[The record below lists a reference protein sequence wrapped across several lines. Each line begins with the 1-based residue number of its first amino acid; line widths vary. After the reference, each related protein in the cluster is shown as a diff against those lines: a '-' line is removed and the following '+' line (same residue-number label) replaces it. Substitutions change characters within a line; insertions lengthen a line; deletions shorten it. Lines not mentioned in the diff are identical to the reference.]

1 VKPSLVFLLVV
12 AYAATGCI
20 SAPSPLTPGYAGAV
34 GAPGS
39 GVQTDGVELPHS
51 GPGFVR
57 FRPQGVNHFGRPRLV
72 AALTR
77 IAAELAAE
85 SRDAPPLVIGDL
97 SARYGGKIDGHQ
109 SHRTGRDVD
118 ILFHFVTPAGARVTA
133 PGFVHVGDDGL
144 ARVHDTGDVLR
155 FDVEQQWRLVRA
167 LVDAPEIGVQFMFVS
182 RTIEALLVEY
192 ALARGEPLERVLRA
206 QSVMLEPGDSMSH
219 DDHVHLRIA
228 CSREEMAQGCIGG
241 GPYWEWLPP
250 LPSATP
256 FDERELLA
264 ALAAEGAPPP
274 LAGASD
280 TLGLA
285 QGEAVP

>member
-1 VKPSLVFLLVV
+1 VRRPLAPSLLL
-12 AYAATGCI
+12 ALAATGCI
-20 SAPSPLTPGYAGAV
+20 SAPSPLTPGYSGTV

-39 GVQTDGVELPHS
+39 GVQTDGVELPVS

-57 FRPQGVNHFGRPRLV
+57 FRPHGANHFGRPRLV

-77 IAAELAAE
+77 IAAEL
-85 SRDAPPLVIGDL
+85 STDSHHAPPLVIGDL

-133 PGFVHVGDDGL
+133 PGFVHVGNDGL

-155 FDVEQQWRLVRA
+155 FDVEQQWKVVRA

-206 QSVMLEPGDSMSH
+206 QSVMLEPGDSLSH

-228 CSREEMAQGCIGG
+228 CSREEMAEGCVGG

-250 LPSATP
+250 LPPATP
-256 FDERELLA
+256 FDEPALLA
-264 ALAAEGAPPP
+264 ALASEDAPPP
-274 LAGASD
+274 SGGATD
-280 TLGLA
+280 TLGLTA
-285 QGEAVP
+285 GEAAP